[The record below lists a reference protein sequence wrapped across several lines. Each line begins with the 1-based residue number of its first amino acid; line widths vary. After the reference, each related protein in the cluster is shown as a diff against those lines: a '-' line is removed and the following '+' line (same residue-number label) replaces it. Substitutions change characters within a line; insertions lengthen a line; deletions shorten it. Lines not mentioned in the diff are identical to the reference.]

1 MNWQLG
7 GNNKKPGEMDARVY
21 YSLEKGSMYIQ
32 YRLPNTKALSFLSH
46 GLLLSKAL
54 HLARAPAV

>member
-1 MNWQLG
+1 MDWQLG
-7 GNNKKPGEMDARVY
+7 GNKKKPGDVDARVY
-21 YSLEKGSMYIQ
+21 YTLKKGSTYN
-32 YRLPNTKALSFLSH
+32 RLPNTKALSFLSH